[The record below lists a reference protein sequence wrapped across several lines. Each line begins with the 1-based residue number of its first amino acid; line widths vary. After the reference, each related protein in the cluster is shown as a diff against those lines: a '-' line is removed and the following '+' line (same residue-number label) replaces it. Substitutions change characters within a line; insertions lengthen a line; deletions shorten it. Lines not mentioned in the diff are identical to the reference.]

1 MFTPV
6 RSDITLLPWRTV
18 MKLDQALKQ
27 FLDHLTIERG
37 LSKNS
42 LVAYRR
48 DLNKFSD
55 FLEESRHNFEALSEA
70 EIVAFEVWLKSKELS
85 ISSINRNI
93 SALKSFYKYLAQEF
107 AISNPVAAMGS
118 SKIPRR
124 LPKALTIKE
133 IACLIDATKREGDPI
148 SLRDHAIIELLYGTG
163 ARVSE
168 IVGID
173 INDFSDSE
181 LEGNPITV
189 LKLRGKGS
197 KERIVPIG
205 SFAKSALDE
214 YLVRIRPSLLAKSK
228 STRVETAL
236 FLNQRG
242 SRLSRQ
248 SAWQVISDA
257 ADATGLTGKVSPHVF
272 RHSYAT
278 HLLDGGAD
286 IRVVQELLGHAS
298 VTTTQIYT
306 LITIDKVR
314 EAYATA
320 HPRAN

>member
-1 MFTPV
+1 
-6 RSDITLLPWRTV
+6 
-18 MKLDQALKQ
+18 MKFDNALQ
-27 FLDHLTIERG
+27 SFLDHLTIERG
-37 LSKNS
+37 LSSNS
-42 LVAYRR
+42 ISAYRR
-48 DLNKFSD
+48 DLAKFSD
-55 FLEESRHNFEALSEA
+55 FLDKEKLDFERLSED
-70 EIVAFEVWLKSKELS
+70 EIISFEVWLKGLGMAVT
-85 ISSINRNI
+85 SINRNI

-107 AISNPVAAMGS
+107 STNNPVSALLS
-118 SKIPRR
+118 SKVPRR

-133 IACLIDATKREGDPI
+133 ITSLIDSTKREGDPI

-173 INDFSDSE
+173 INDFAQSDV
-181 LEGNPITV
+181 EGNPITT

-197 KERIVPIG
+197 KERIVPLG
-205 SFAKSALDE
+205 SFAKNALDE
-214 YLVRIRPSLLAKSK
+214 YLVRIRPNLLSKSK
-228 STRVETAL
+228 SARVETAL

-248 SAWQVISDA
+248 SAWQMISDA
-257 ADATGLTGKVSPHVF
+257 ADSTGLSGKVSPHVF

>member
-1 MFTPV
+1 
-6 RSDITLLPWRTV
+6 
-18 MKLDQALKQ
+18 MKFDNALQ
-27 FLDHLTIERG
+27 SFLDHLTIERG
-37 LSKNS
+37 LSSNS
-42 LVAYRR
+42 ISAYRR
-48 DLNKFSD
+48 DLAKFSD
-55 FLEESRHNFEALSEA
+55 FLDKEKLDFERLSED
-70 EIVAFEVWLKSKELS
+70 EIISFEVWLKGLGMAVT
-85 ISSINRNI
+85 SINRNI

-107 AISNPVAAMGS
+107 STNNPVSAVLS
-118 SKIPRR
+118 SKVPRR

-133 IACLIDATKREGDPI
+133 ITSLIDSTKREGDPI

-173 INDFSDSE
+173 INDFAQSDV
-181 LEGNPITV
+181 EGNPITT

-197 KERIVPIG
+197 KERIVPLG
-205 SFAKSALDE
+205 SFAKNALDE
-214 YLVRIRPSLLAKSK
+214 YLVRIRPNLLRKSK
-228 STRVETAL
+228 SARVETAL

-248 SAWQVISDA
+248 SAWQMISDA
-257 ADATGLTGKVSPHVF
+257 ADATGLSGKVSPHVF